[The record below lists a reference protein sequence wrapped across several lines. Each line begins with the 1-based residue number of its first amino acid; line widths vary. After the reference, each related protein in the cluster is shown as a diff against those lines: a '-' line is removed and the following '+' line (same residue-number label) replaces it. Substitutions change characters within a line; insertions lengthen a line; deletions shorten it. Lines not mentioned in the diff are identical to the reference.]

1 MIVEKN
7 QENEAICLGQIQ
19 ENKVDID
26 RENIDFIA
34 SLLTTNLYSAPL
46 ESFLRETISNGE
58 DAQKEA
64 GVEDPLLMIITP
76 DGESH
81 FKITIRDFGTGISEE
96 KFDRIYRKIGTSTK
110 RDSNE
115 YIGHFGIGKFA
126 SLAVSDVVNIVSYYD
141 NKRYDYLMYKNG
153 DGINIDRISIKDG
166 EYSNGLE
173 VTVRLSNSLRYSLNQ
188 ILYKFCFFE
197 KLFLVDNSHHVFSQ
211 DDLDRFNKRKIGYNN
226 DVAVC
231 DYISVKTH
239 TLRAVLYGKVL
250 YPIDTSTDAHS
261 YIEGN
266 LIYRFNI
273 GELDVT
279 PNRES
284 LRYSTKTN
292 QAVANKIKNVTTLFN
307 DEIIKQTSKGFD
319 NIVEWYKYMDSAY
332 IRINIL
338 NELYKIRQSK
348 ITATVNTNVRGVS
361 MSPEIFR
368 LIEII
373 KQHLPNE
380 AIKYQISN
388 NIFFSGKHC
397 WVPTERLLGVSN
409 HTSFLVT
416 GDTQYSSITKKY
428 ILTQVSAT
436 YPNSVYVLSK
446 KGLEAFKKELAFTFL
461 NALRRP
467 ALYSIRN
474 IKRDDDNTKK
484 SIKVLFEDVDKALNS
499 FVCINNKDVP
509 KSFKDSLKPA
519 KTVGTPKKDKK
530 EVRSCVVE
538 RLKQK
543 EIYCSSNYA
552 RDHVS
557 VDTTY
562 DLHELLTKFKN
573 RLIVYGSKNDSTI
586 KTIASLY
593 LRSNEISS
601 CVFVQVADSKLP
613 LLKGYRNTIEVNDFI
628 ISNTKKLR
636 SLATIK
642 NIRDNFEE
650 ITYLTSIT
658 PSSFIFKCVHSKYVD
673 KLKDISL
680 LFNRYGNEYNRNS
693 RFEDLMYILNTYINK
708 GWYDDYNNVLNNSFI
723 RKLMKIQYYTL
734 KDGRNTEN
742 NYLFIF
748 YLSKCKQVLPN
759 TDEYVNF
766 KNTLIN

>member
-7 QENEAICLGQIQ
+7 QENEAIYVGQIQ

-34 SLLTTNLYSAPL
+34 SLLTTNLYSSPL

-76 DGESH
+76 DGDSH

-126 SLAVSDVVNIVSYYD
+126 SLAVSDVVNIVSYYN

-153 DGINIDRISIKDG
+153 DGINIDRISTKDG

-173 VTVRLSNSLRYSLNQ
+173 ITVRLSNSLRYSLNR
-188 ILYKFCFFE
+188 ILYRFCFFE
-197 KLFLVDNSHHVFSQ
+197 KLFLVDNSHYVFSQ
-211 DDLDRFNKRKIGYNN
+211 DDLDRFNKRKIRYNN
-226 DVAVC
+226 DIAMC
-231 DYISVKTH
+231 DYISSETH

-250 YPIDTSTDAHS
+250 YPIDLSADNHS

-266 LIYRFNI
+266 LIYKFNI

-292 QAVANKIKNVTTLFN
+292 QAIINKMINVTTLFN
-307 DEIIKQTSKGFD
+307 DEIVKQTSKGFD
-319 NIVEWYKYMDSAY
+319 NITEWYKYMDSAY
-332 IRINIL
+332 ININVL
-338 NELYKIRQSK
+338 NESYKIRQSK
-348 ITATVNTNVRGVS
+348 LTSTTVNTSVRGVS
-361 MSPEIFR
+361 MSPEIYR
-368 LIEII
+368 LINII
-373 KQHLPNE
+373 KQHLSNDI
-380 AIKYQISN
+380 IKYQISN
-388 NIFFSGKHC
+388 KTFFSGRHC

-409 HTSFLVT
+409 VTTFLVT
-416 GDTQYSSITKKY
+416 EDTQYSSITKKY
-428 ILTQVSAT
+428 ILTQIPST
-436 YPNSVYVLSK
+436 YPNSVYVLNK
-446 KGLEAFKKELAFTFL
+446 KGLEVFKKELAFRFL
-461 NALRRP
+461 NALRQP
-467 ALYSIRN
+467 ALYNIS
-474 IKRDDDNTKK
+474 IKRNDDNTKK
-484 SIKVLFEDVDKALNS
+484 SIKVIFEDVDKIINS

-519 KTVGTPKKDKK
+519 KIVGTTKKDKK

-538 RLKQK
+538 KLKEK

-573 RLIVYGSKNDSTI
+573 CLIVYGSKNDSTI

-593 LRSNEISS
+593 FRSNRDSS
-601 CVFVQVADSKLP
+601 YIFVQVADSKLI
-613 LLKGYRNTIEVNDFI
+613 LLKNYRNTIEVNDFI
-628 ISNTKKLR
+628 TSNIKKLR
-636 SLATIK
+636 NLATIK
-642 NIRDNFEE
+642 NIRDNYKE
-650 ITYLTSIT
+650 IAYIT
-658 PSSFIFKCVHSKYVD
+658 NLKPSSYIFKCVHSKYID
-673 KLKDISL
+673 RLKDISS
-680 LFNRYGNEYNRNS
+680 LFSKYNRTYEYNS
-693 RFEDLMYILNTYINK
+693 RFKDIMDIVNVYINEN
-708 GWYDDYNNVLNNSFI
+708 WYEDYSDVINNPFMQ
-723 RKLMKIQYYTL
+723 KLIKIQYSTL
-734 KDGRNTEN
+734 KDGYNEEN

-759 TDEYVNF
+759 TDAYVNF
-766 KNTLIN
+766 KNR

>member
-7 QENEAICLGQIQ
+7 QENEAICLGQVQ

-76 DGESH
+76 DGDSN

-126 SLAVSDVVNIVSYYD
+126 SLAVSDIVNIVSYYN

-173 VTVRLSNSLRYSLNQ
+173 VTVRLSNSIRYSLNQ

-266 LIYRFNI
+266 LIYKFNI

-292 QAVANKIKNVTTLFN
+292 QAVADKIKKVTTLFN
-307 DEIIKQTSKGFD
+307 DEIVKQTSKGFD
-319 NIVEWYKYMDSAY
+319 NIVEWYKYMDNAY

-348 ITATVNTNVRGVS
+348 ITTTVNTSVRGVS
-361 MSPEIFR
+361 MSSEIFK

-373 KQHLPNE
+373 KHHISSE

-388 NIFFSGKHC
+388 SIFFSGRHC
-397 WVPTERLLGVSN
+397 WLPSERLLGVSN
-409 HTSFLVT
+409 TTTFLVT
-416 GDTQYSSITKKY
+416 EDTQYSSITKKY
-428 ILTQVSAT
+428 ILTQVSTT

-446 KGLEAFKKELAFTFL
+446 KGLEVFKKELAFRFL
-461 NALRRP
+461 KALRQP
-467 ALYSIRN
+467 ALYGIRN

-484 SIKVLFEDVDKALNS
+484 SIKVIFEDVDKVLNS
-499 FVCINNKDVP
+499 FICINNKDVP

-538 RLKQK
+538 KLKQK

-562 DLHELLTKFKN
+562 DLHEFLNKFKHH
-573 RLIVYGSKNDSTI
+573 LIVYGSKNDSTI

-593 LRSNEISS
+593 FRSNADSS
-601 CVFVQVADSKLP
+601 YIFVQVADSKLA
-613 LLKGYRNTIEVNDFI
+613 LLESYRNTIEVNDFI
-628 ISNTKKLR
+628 TSNIKR
-636 SLATIK
+636 FRNLATIK
-642 NIRDNFEE
+642 NIRDNCKE
-650 ITYLTSIT
+650 IAYIT
-658 PSSFIFKCVHSKYVD
+658 NLKPSSYIFKCVHSKYID

-680 LFNRYGNEYNRNS
+680 LFSKYNYTYERNS
-693 RFEDLMYILNTYINK
+693 RFKDIMDILDMYINK
-708 GWYDDYNNVLNNSFI
+708 NWYEDYSDVINNPFMQ
-723 RKLMKIQYYTL
+723 KLMSIQYNTL
-734 KDGRNTEN
+734 KDGYNEEN

-759 TDEYVNF
+759 TDAYVNL
-766 KNTLIN
+766 KNH